1 MEVKGPQYT
10 FNASIEQMIN
20 NVDLEKIFGK
30 KKSKEGIWKNQ
41 FLEAI

>member
-1 MEVKGPQYT
+1 ME
-10 FNASIEQMIN
+10 NMIN
-20 NVDLEKIFGK
+20 SVDMEKIFGK